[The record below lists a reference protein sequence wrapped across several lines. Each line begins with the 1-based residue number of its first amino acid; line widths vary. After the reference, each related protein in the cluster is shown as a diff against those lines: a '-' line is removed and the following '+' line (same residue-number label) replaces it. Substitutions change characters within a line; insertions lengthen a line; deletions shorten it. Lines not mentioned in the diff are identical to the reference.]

1 MEKKY
6 NNIIFFDGV
15 CNVCDKTVD
24 FIITKDKKNEFFY
37 SSLQSDF
44 SKRFFK
50 SKNQKLNLESIVVYT
65 EDKFLYKSRG
75 MIYILKNLVGFPRII
90 GLLLNIFPKFISD
103 YFYSL
108 FAKYRYKLFG
118 KMDVCKIPTENHFS
132 RFYE

>member
-15 CNVCDKTVD
+15 CNVCDKTGD
-24 FIITKDKKNEFFY
+24 FILNNDKKNIFYY

-44 SKRFFK
+44 SNKFFK
-50 SKNQKLNLESIVVYT
+50 SKNQKLNFESIVVFSD
-65 EDKFLYKSRG
+65 DKFLHKSEG
-75 MIYILKNLVGFPRII
+75 IIYILKNLNGFPRII
-90 GLLLNIFPKFISD
+90 GFFLNIFPKFISD

-118 KMDVCKIPTENHFS
+118 KMDICKIPTENYIT